1 MVETIVLFLQS
12 LPPWG
17 VIAAVFI
24 IAYVENLFPPSP
36 SDVLLIFAGTL
47 IGIGAADFTSL
58 LTASTFGGVAG
69 FATAYVI
76 GRRYGPHVVASP
88 LVPFLDAALIERVQ
102 RWFDRY
108 HGLIIVLNRFLAGTR
123 AVISFTAGITRMP
136 FPRTLVYCTLSAA
149 AWNALLLWLGS
160 LAGTRWR
167 DINGYL
173 STYGWVVTILLVV
186 IIAVVVLRKRRQRS
200 EGAA

>member
-1 MVETIVLFLQS
+1 MIESIVLFLQS

-36 SDVLLIFAGTL
+36 SDVLLVFAGTL
-47 IGIGAADFTSL
+47 IGIGAADAYSL
-58 LTASTFGGVAG
+58 LAASTFGAVSG
-69 FATAYVI
+69 FATAYAI
-76 GRRYGPHVVASP
+76 GRRYGPRVIASP
-88 LVPFLDAALIERVQ
+88 LVPFLDAELIKRVQ

-108 HGLIIVLNRFLAGTR
+108 HGLIIVVNRFLAGTR
-123 AVISFTAGITRMP
+123 AVIAFAAGITHMP
-136 FPRTLVYCTLSAA
+136 FPRTVLYCTISAA

-167 DINGYL
+167 DINNYL
-173 STYGWVVTILLVV
+173 GTYGWVVTILLVLIAFA
-186 IIAVVVLRKRRQRS
+186 IIVRKRRKRS
-200 EGAA
+200 ADA